1 MGLYSSYSSSV
12 QSTDRVTHH
21 VTTDVPLL
29 SSATGYIKFTEWE
42 LCYKEMQLPLCEIGL
57 DLMLL
62 LSLNFYSFLGPG
74 AAPWWWKVTT
84 VWKRSF
90 FSSFCSLLHQLLF
103 MASRCSAELISSTQ
117 AWSVLYSPQSALTL
131 LFLSPCCDLQNCL
144 YLETIKTGL
153 ALRVPLGL
161 GLVSPV
167 SSEGV
172 EKTLSTDSIES
183 TCVIYDVLQRVL
195 ELNRCS
201 TPTVLDPLLL
211 QFALVVISS
220 VFAGR
225 NRLIFSKVGCF
236 IDTSD
241 LFFCKAAKTWPK
253 MQVWWGQMH
262 QYSLSIS

>member
-131 LFLSPCCDLQNCL
+131 LFLSTYCDLQNCL
-144 YLETIKTGL
+144 YLENYQNW
-153 ALRVPLGL
+153 
-161 GLVSPV
+161 V
-167 SSEGV
+167 SSQGTSWAGFGV
-172 EKTLSTDSIES
+172 SSIIWRS
-183 TCVIYDVLQRVL
+183 GKNTFYWLYRKYMCNLWCI
-195 ELNRCS
+195 
-201 TPTVLDPLLL
+201 
-211 QFALVVISS
+211 
-220 VFAGR
+220 
-225 NRLIFSKVGCF
+225 
-236 IDTSD
+236 
-241 LFFCKAAKTWPK
+241 AKNSGT
-253 MQVWWGQMH
+253 Q
-262 QYSLSIS
+262 